1 MLEQSFGLNFF
12 LKTPENQT
20 KIRFVYVRV
29 TVDGVPKDK
38 STKRKWDVG
47 RWDQETERAIGTKED
62 ARALNYFLD
71 SLTTKI
77 NQYKTDLLNQDITI
91 ASQLIADY
99 IGGKTISKAKVL
111 EEFQTHNDELA
122 ALVKKGQY
130 AEGTHE
136 RYVTARSHVKEFI
149 RFKYGK
155 DDLEFRELN
164 YEFVQS
170 YDIYLRTVRDCA
182 NNTALKYIS
191 NFKKIILR
199 AVKKEIIP
207 KDPFTLFSRKKTK
220 IKKKPLTSAELYS
233 LETKALP
240 NERLCIVRDVS
251 VFQCYTGLAY
261 CDVYDLKPEDIGL
274 GEDKKYWIFISRK
287 KTNATCD
294 IPLLP
299 KALEIM
305 EKYKDDPICIKRGSI
320 LPVRSN
326 QKMNAYLKEIQALCN
341 INLKYKLDTHRLRR
355 TFASTVA
362 LKNGVPIHI
371 VKELLGHSTVKQT
384 EDYAITVQE
393 TVSKEMTALSEKLS
407 QKAGIED
414 KAEVMSFPLRLE
426 NELNTI
432 KAQHGTAKMIDLKE
446 KLVEIEKN
454 LNELKGTIS

>member
-1 MLEQSFGLNFF
+1 M
-12 LKTPENQT
+12 
-20 KIRFVYVRV
+20 
-29 TVDGVPKDK
+29 
-38 STKRKWDVG
+38 
-47 RWDQETERAIGTKED
+47 
-62 ARALNYFLD
+62 
-71 SLTTKI
+71 
-77 NQYKTDLLNQDITI
+77 
-91 ASQLIADY
+91 
-99 IGGKTISKAKVL
+99 
-111 EEFQTHNDELA
+111 
-122 ALVKKGQY
+122 
-130 AEGTHE
+130 
-136 RYVTARSHVKEFI
+136 
-149 RFKYGK
+149 
-155 DDLEFRELN
+155 
-164 YEFVQS
+164 
-170 YDIYLRTVRDCA
+170 
-182 NNTALKYIS
+182 
-191 NFKKIILR
+191 
-199 AVKKEIIP
+199 
-207 KDPFTLFSRKKTK
+207 
-220 IKKKPLTSAELYS
+220 
-233 LETKALP
+233 
-240 NERLCIVRDVS
+240 RDVS